1 MDFNTT
7 VISKK
12 LKNVDHASLLSLYID
27 APQEEISLDEF
38 ELFALDRLSLL
49 RSIETLKARGGDGR
63 DMVLKMQQVVM
74 IAYPWNAT

>member
-7 VISKK
+7 IISKK
-12 LKNVDHASLLSLYID
+12 LKNVDHAALLSLYIE

-49 RSIETLKARGGDGR
+49 RSIETLKARAGDSK
-63 DMVLKMQQVVM
+63 DIVEKMKQVCL
-74 IAYPWNAT
+74 YS